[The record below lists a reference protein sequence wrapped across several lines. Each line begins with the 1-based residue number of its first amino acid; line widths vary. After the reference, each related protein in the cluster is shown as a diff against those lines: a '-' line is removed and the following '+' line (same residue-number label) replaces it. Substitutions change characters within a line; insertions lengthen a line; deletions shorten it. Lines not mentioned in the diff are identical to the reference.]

1 MEKKGKISDKEVG
14 IRLKAARKR
23 AGLTQLNAADHLK
36 TFKSYISM
44 IEKGQRRNKDLD
56 VLMALAELYQ
66 VNIEF
71 LLGLSNEM
79 NGEVFIYT
87 PIDVVPSIEKNK
99 IDLDEKL
106 MSGKIY
112 FDEEEL
118 NKDQIAEIYLHIEKL
133 INK

>member
-1 MEKKGKISDKEVG
+1 MEKNGKISDKEVG

-23 AGLTQLNAADHLK
+23 AGLTQLNAADYLK
-36 TFKSYISM
+36 TYKSYISM
-44 IEKGQRRNKDLD
+44 IEKGQRRNKNLD

-71 LLGLSNEM
+71 LIGLSDEM
-79 NGEVFIYT
+79 NGEVFIYK
-87 PIDVVPSIEKNK
+87 PLDVVPTIDKNK
-99 IDLDEKL
+99 LNLDEKL

-112 FDEEEL
+112 FDEEQL
-118 NKDQIAEIYLHIEKL
+118 NRDQIADIYLHIEKL